1 MNLKPMISQNRS
13 NGNGQLNLQLWE
25 ILTRE
30 SLSTHDVVSDLMPKL
45 SKKCQRQT
53 IVQQLNRRVAK
64 GEDFEISTLE
74 GLWIARPIGKTETGR
89 YVWDLYFRPAPR
101 MSA

>member
-1 MNLKPMISQNRS
+1 MISRNRL
-13 NGNGQLNLQLWE
+13 NGNGQLAMQLLE
-25 ILTRE
+25 ALTRA

-45 SKKCQRQT
+45 SKKCRRQN
-53 IVQQLNRRVAK
+53 IVQQLHRHAAK

-89 YVWDLYFRPAPR
+89 YVWNLYFRPAPR